1 MTDKFKNLDFS
12 RLDADFLIIGSGMAG
27 LYAAS
32 YASNFGSVVVVTKS
46 TLVESNSYWA
56 QGGIAAAIDSEDS
69 VVFHKMDTINAGGE
83 ICNIAAVNILVQEG
97 AERVRDMIELGMEFD
112 SGEEGLVFGL
122 EGGHSRRRVLHA
134 GGNSTG
140 ERVVNFLI
148 SSVVNNSKI
157 KLLELTTVTDLIS
170 DEKTCSGAWAY
181 DQKESKYILIRSGST
196 ILAAGGASAL
206 FKPTTNAEG
215 STGEGIDLAYRAGA
229 ELMDMEFIQF
239 HPTAFYTKK
248 GKTFLITEA
257 VRGEGAHLVNEDGKR
272 FMKEHH
278 DLGELAP
285 RDVVS
290 KVIYNEIKRSGQGC
304 VYLTLKHLDPLFVK
318 ERFANIYQL
327 CLRSGLDLTQDLIP
341 VAPAAHYTIGGV
353 RTGLNG
359 ETNLDGFFACGEAA
373 CTGVHGANR
382 LASNSLLECMVFAKR
397 AVDMSAQR
405 SVKKSTSLQP
415 DVPTLISSTS
425 EDDGKR
431 YAALRDRILDQNGK
445 NLGIVRDGEG
455 LSAHMKELEDIEKE
469 IEGTEGWVRCKIS
482 SMVNVSSLIARS
494 AYIREESRGAH
505 IRSDFPSEDK
515 KFRLHFAFKKGL
527 LPYEVVL

>member
-1 MTDKFKNLDFS
+1 MADKLENLDF
-12 RLDADFLIIGSGMAG
+12 LELNTDFLIIGSGIAG

-32 YASNFGSVVVVTKS
+32 YASSFGSVVVVTKS
-46 TLVESNSYWA
+46 TLIESNSYWA

-69 VVFHKMDTINAGGE
+69 TAFHKMDTVNAGGGL
-83 ICNIAAVNILVQEG
+83 CNIAAVNILVKDG
-97 AERVRDMIELGMEFD
+97 AERVLDLIDLGMKFD
-112 SGEEGLVFGL
+112 YDEEGLALGL

-140 ERVVNFLI
+140 ERTVNFLI
-148 SSVVNNSKI
+148 SSVVNNSNI
-157 KLLELTTVTDLIS
+157 RLLELTTVTDLVS
-170 DEKTCSGAWAY
+170 DEKSCFGAWAY
-181 DQKESKYILIRSGST
+181 DQKRLKYVLIRSSST

-206 FKPTTNAEG
+206 FKPTTNSEG

-257 VRGEGAHLVNEDGKR
+257 VRGEGAHLVNIDGKR
-272 FMKEHH
+272 FMKDHH

-290 KVIYNEIKRSGQGC
+290 KVIYNEIRRSGHDC
-304 VYLTLKHLDPLFVK
+304 VYLTLEHLDPEFVK
-318 ERFANIYQL
+318 KRFTNIYSL
-327 CLRSGLDLTQDLIP
+327 CLQNGFDLTQDLIP

-359 ETNLDGFFACGEAA
+359 ETSLSGFFACGEAA

-397 AVDMSAQR
+397 AVDMFVRNKTEVSR
-405 SVKKSTSLQP
+405 SFRP
-415 DVPTLISSTS
+415 DIPTLIFSIS
-425 EDDGKR
+425 EGDGEK
-431 YAALRDRILDQNGK
+431 YSMLRDRILDQNNK
-445 NLGIVRDGEG
+445 KLGIVRDGNGISSHLE
-455 LSAHMKELEDIEKE
+455 ELEDITKE
-469 IEGTEGWVRCKIS
+469 VEELSGWIKYKIS
-482 SMVNVSSLIARS
+482 SMVNVSMLIARS
-494 AYIREESRGAH
+494 AYIREESRGSH
-505 IRSDFPSEDK
+505 IRADFPMEDK
-515 KFRLHFAFKKGL
+515 KLNLHFAVKKGSV
-527 LPYEVVL
+527 PYKISL